1 MLFVDIPTIIK
12 FWDELNKMRL
22 TNSSIDSHFPGGTFF
37 IHSVRNPLTSLQL
50 NLDEIER
57 ADNKEKVGL
66 NIKNAKLAVK
76 QINQLVNSIPQ
87 INKLSCGH
95 DKANV
100 EQTIRYLKS
109 MYQSKDKTHQ
119 LIFNIKLKSCEEMVK
134 LNQLYFYELLSC
146 LINNAF
152 DSYHP
157 RTKDKLVIV
166 TVLSKRKKIYFQV
179 QDFGKGVNKLELV
192 LMTQNG
198 FSKKK
203 KGVGFGMWFVK
214 KIVEEQLGS
223 KLKIRSDK
231 GHGTIIKFS
240 LPLV

>member
-57 ADNKEKVGL
+57 ADNRRNVEL
-66 NIKNAKLAVK
+66 NIKNARLAIM

-87 INKLSCGH
+87 INKLSCSQ

-109 MYQSKDKTHQ
+109 MYQGKGSSYQ
-119 LIFNIKLKSCEEMVK
+119 LIFNVKLKNSDETVK

-157 RTKDKLVIV
+157 RTKNKLVIV

-179 QDFGKGVNKLELV
+179 QDFGKGVNKVETI

-198 FSKKK
+198 FSKKRN
-203 KGVGFGMWFVK
+203 GIGFGLWFVK
-214 KIVEEQLGS
+214 RIIEDQASG
-223 KLKIRSDK
+223 KLQIISDK
-231 GHGTIIKFS
+231 GNGTLIKFS